1 MKKMLI
7 LAGAMA
13 LAFSSAAFAKDNDGP
28 SNSNGPGGSATAT
41 ASPTFNNSPRADGG
55 DATATLGSLNKFGGD
70 GGSST
75 VLNTNGQQQ
84 GQGQLQGQLQGQ
96 GQGQGQIQAA
106 SSDQS
111 QGQSQLATSAVS
123 GSGNSAVD
131 VKGNNASQATSVNVA
146 GDEAQQRNPV
156 ATAWAMG
163 SGGGGSCPHYGPALG
178 VQTITVGA
186 SVSLPIFKDVDC
198 DTLQKADRIA
208 AWAGPEAGIQ
218 YLASKDREV
227 NRAVTLAR
235 TPR

>member
-1 MKKMLI
+1 MKKMII

-13 LAFSSAAFAKDNDGP
+13 LSSAAFAKDNGVP
-28 SNSNGPGGSATAT
+28 SNSNGPQGGSATAT
-41 ASPTFNNSPRADGG
+41 ASPTFNNNPRAD
-55 DATATLGSLNKFGGD
+55 ATASLGSLNKFGGD

-146 GDEAQQRNPV
+146 GDEAQKRNPV